1 MTRRIAAAAALPL
14 IVLAAIA
21 VVALVGLGLLLG
33 WMLEG
38 RGHA

>member
-1 MTRRIAAAAALPL
+1 VTPRIATALALPF
-14 IVLAAIA
+14 IILAAIA

-38 RGHA
+38 RRHA